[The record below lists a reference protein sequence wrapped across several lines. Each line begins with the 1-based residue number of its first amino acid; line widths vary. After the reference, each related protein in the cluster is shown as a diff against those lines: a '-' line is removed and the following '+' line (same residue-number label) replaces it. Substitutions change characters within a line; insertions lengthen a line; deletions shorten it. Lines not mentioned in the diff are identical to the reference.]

1 METVETQAPPAP
13 RLISIRQA
21 AELAACVETHIWR
34 LVQRGEVDA
43 VRVGNDGPIRIP
55 AETFLRW
62 LYGGRRALEAYLDE
76 REAEEAVS

>member
-21 AELAACVETHIWR
+21 AELANVSRTHLWR

-43 VRVGNDGPIRIP
+43 VRVGDDGPIRIP

-62 LYGGRRALEAYLDE
+62 LYGGRRALEVELQRD
-76 REAEEAVS
+76 AEEETA